1 VAIGVA
7 QLLRRDRGEDPVA
20 ISCDAIQVYQGLE
33 TLSGTPDSE
42 QRERLEHRLLGI
54 VPVEEEFS
62 AGRFAE
68 LAHVEIDSLLGIGR
82 RPIVVGGTGLY
93 LRAALSELELRPPV
107 DAAIRAEVEREISE
121 RGPAALHAEIRPEI
135 RTGVHPND
143 RKRISRTVELQR
155 AGVEPPRTHD
165 QGGKLWTA
173 DLRRPTVLV
182 GLTADSDELGERID
196 LRVEAMFAAG
206 AQREAARAVEL
217 GASRTARAALGFE
230 EFLRGDPEGVKRAHR
245 AYARRQRTWLRR
257 MEGVT
262 AIDRSGRPAGE
273 VAEEIT
279 GLLD

>member
-33 TLSGTPDSE
+33 TLSGAPDSE

-165 QGGKLWTA
+165 RGGKLWTA
-173 DLRRPTVLV
+173 DLRQPTVLV

-196 LRVEAMFAAG
+196 LRVDAMFAAG

-262 AIDRSGRPAGE
+262 VIDRSGRPAGE

-279 GLLD
+279 GLLG